1 MEDDRREGELNFG
14 ALNSIQEKFD
24 GLTICHHGHGMQASV
39 IKSIT
44 IKYGHVITTAGGN
57 VAILPD
63 LAIIA
68 PATFSSHISKENV
81 IGLGFIQDP

>member
-1 MEDDRREGELNFG
+1 
-14 ALNSIQEKFD
+14 
-24 GLTICHHGHGMQASV
+24 MQASV

-44 IKYGHVITTAGGN
+44 IKHGHVITTAGGN